1 MVNYTYDD
9 LAAIL
14 PYTGDLF
21 SNLKMVLAH
30 LDPDGSVDFTNW
42 KLVAVRD
49 LSQTNETYPCDKCI
63 CSHHIEDKFTAK
75 HRTTGDTIIIG
86 STCVGRFSG
95 KLKIEVGRERRR
107 RKDTTGAKY
116 CSAPDCNKKI
126 NQSVVNQ
133 YPTKENHYHKSCLA
147 EVFGKCWGCGRFKNY
162 DCDCEKRMIEIEKER
177 IEKERIE
184 KERIEKEKRL
194 VINHK
199 PLNAPTVKIPIPIPV
214 RKCMEENCTN
224 ELKDPKNPDVRCV
237 SCLYKPKYREK
248 AQRQKNKLQ

>member
-21 SNLKMVLAH
+21 SNLKMVLGH

-147 EVFGKCWGCGRFKNY
+147 EVFGKCWGCGRFKTY
-162 DCDCEKRMIEIEKER
+162 DCDCEKRMIE
-177 IEKERIE
+177 
-184 KERIEKEKRL
+184 KEKRF
-194 VINHK
+194 VIK
-199 PLNAPTVKIPIPIPV
+199 SQT
-214 RKCMEENCTN
+214 
-224 ELKDPKNPDVRCV
+224 
-237 SCLYKPKYREK
+237 RE
-248 AQRQKNKLQ
+248 